1 MKYLR
6 ELAIIFSFCILGEL
20 VKLLFNLSVPS
31 NVIGMLLLLLALCT
45 GIVKL
50 NMIEKT
56 SNLLLE
62 HLPFLFIP
70 AGVGLITC
78 FDTIRKNLVSFGAI
92 IIVSTI
98 VVIVVTGLTIEL
110 FMRRSKSE
118 FHN

>member
-20 VKLLFNLSVPS
+20 VKLFFNLSIPS
-31 NVIGMLLLLLALCT
+31 NVIGMLLLLTALCT
-45 GIVKL
+45 GIVKIH
-50 NMIEKT
+50 MIEKV

-78 FDTIRKNLVSFGAI
+78 FETIRKNLLSFGVI
-92 IIVSTI
+92 IIISTI
-98 VVIVVTGLTIEL
+98 VVILVTGLTIEFL
-110 FMRRSKSE
+110 MRRSKGE
-118 FHN
+118 LNN